1 MKTRGEQDMNE
12 EQIKELCKYVIDN
25 GDRQISDVQ
34 KELLKQA
41 VDKSSTWQELMMVAL
56 VYSRTGEI

>member
-1 MKTRGEQDMNE
+1 MNE
-12 EQIKELCKYVIDN
+12 NQIKELCKYVIDN

-41 VDKSSTWQELMMVAL
+41 IDKSNTWQELMTVAL
-56 VYSRTGEI
+56 VYSRTGNL